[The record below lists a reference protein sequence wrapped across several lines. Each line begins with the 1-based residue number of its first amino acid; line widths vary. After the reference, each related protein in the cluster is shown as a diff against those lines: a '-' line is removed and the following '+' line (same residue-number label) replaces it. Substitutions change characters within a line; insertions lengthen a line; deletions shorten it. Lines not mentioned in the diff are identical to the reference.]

1 MHWVGYD
8 QVYKQ
13 GSITQEINV
22 NQLSNYEELWVVLA
36 HMFKLEGQLDQ
47 DLGWRLLF
55 VDNERDLVP
64 VGDDPWD
71 YVTLLF

>member
-1 MHWVGYD
+1 MLGTIL
-8 QVYKQ
+8 
-13 GSITQEINV
+13 GSTLLYSFEK
-22 NQLSNYEELWVVLA
+22 LVVIFLLLLA

-64 VGDDPWD
+64 VGDDPWE